1 MFLHFMLM
9 SANSPP
15 NNGDTWGVTKF
26 QRPKYK
32 NAQSDQFNAPDHALS
47 VSCIMIYI
55 YIYITCSSAGF
66 SQLHWSGV

>member
-1 MFLHFMLM
+1 MPYRADVWLCQIGRVMFLHFMLM

-47 VSCIMIYI
+47 VS
-55 YIYITCSSAGF
+55 
-66 SQLHWSGV
+66 